1 MYNKHLDAFLTAADC
16 GSFTKAA
23 EKLFISPNALIKQ
36 INLLEGRLELTLF
49 RRTNHGIVL
58 TEAGKSIYRDARRI
72 IHISEQALVTA
83 KALTTGKQ
91 NIIRLG
97 SSMMNPCRPIV
108 ELWVAV
114 SSSYPH
120 IKLSIVPIDD
130 GKSDKQDFFAE
141 KTGSADIIAGLF
153 PSTLWKNKV
162 NALKIRQLPLAVAV
176 PINHPLASRK
186 RLMLTDLYSETL
198 LMVERGDTI
207 YIDRLR
213 DELETAHPQIHIHD
227 VPSYDISIFNYAAT
241 TGHPMI
247 TADIWS
253 EIHPSLVTLPCD
265 WGGDYSVPY
274 GLLYAKEPAAHVR
287 EFVEIMT
294 SLIKEQTTF

>member
-1 MYNKHLDAFLTAADC
+1 MYNKHLDAFLMAADC

-23 EKLFISPNALIKQ
+23 KKLFITPNALIKQ

-97 SSMMNPCRPIV
+97 SSMMNPCRPIM

-114 SSSYPH
+114 SSRYPH

-130 GKSDKQDFFAE
+130 GKSDKQDSFAE
-141 KTGSADIIAGLF
+141 KNG
-153 PSTLWKNKV
+153 
-162 NALKIRQLPLAVAV
+162 
-176 PINHPLASRK
+176 K
-186 RLMLTDLYSETL
+186 R
-198 LMVERGDTI
+198 RHHC
-207 YIDRLR
+207 R
-213 DELETAHPQIHIHD
+213 
-227 VPSYDISIFNYAAT
+227 
-241 TGHPMI
+241 
-247 TADIWS
+247 
-253 EIHPSLVTLPCD
+253 TLP
-265 WGGDYSVPY
+265 V
-274 GLLYAKEPAAHVR
+274 H
-287 EFVEIMT
+287 IME
-294 SLIKEQTTF
+294 K

>member
-1 MYNKHLDAFLTAADC
+1 MYNKHLDAFLMAADC

-23 EKLFISPNALIKQ
+23 KKLFITPNALIKQ

-97 SSMMNPCRPIV
+97 SSMMNPCRPIM

-114 SSSYPH
+114 SSRYPH

-130 GKSDKQDFFAE
+130 GKSDKTE
-141 KTGSADIIAGLF
+141 KVTNRILS
-153 PSTLWKNKV
+153 
-162 NALKIRQLPLAVAV
+162 LKKRE
-176 PINHPLASRK
+176 AS
-186 RLMLTDLYSETL
+186 
-198 LMVERGDTI
+198 
-207 YIDRLR
+207 
-213 DELETAHPQIHIHD
+213 
-227 VPSYDISIFNYAAT
+227 
-241 TGHPMI
+241 
-247 TADIWS
+247 
-253 EIHPSLVTLPCD
+253 
-265 WGGDYSVPY
+265 
-274 GLLYAKEPAAHVR
+274 
-287 EFVEIMT
+287 T
-294 SLIKEQTTF
+294 SLPDSSRPHYGKIKSMPSKYASFPWRWPSPSIIRWQAAKG

>member
-1 MYNKHLDAFLTAADC
+1 M
-16 GSFTKAA
+16 
-23 EKLFISPNALIKQ
+23 
-36 INLLEGRLELTLF
+36 
-49 RRTNHGIVL
+49 
-58 TEAGKSIYRDARRI
+58 
-72 IHISEQALVTA
+72 
-83 KALTTGKQ
+83 
-91 NIIRLG
+91 
-97 SSMMNPCRPIV
+97 
-108 ELWVAV
+108 
-114 SSSYPH
+114 
-120 IKLSIVPIDD
+120 
-130 GKSDKQDFFAE
+130 AE

-162 NALKIRQLPLAVAV
+162 NALKIRQLPLSVAV

-227 VPSYDISIFNYAAT
+227 VPSYDIGTFNYAAT

-274 GLLYAKEPAAHVR
+274 GLLYAKEPAPHVR

>member
-1 MYNKHLDAFLTAADC
+1 MYNKHLDAFLMAADC

-36 INLLEGRLELTLF
+36 INLLENRLELTLF
-49 RRTNHGIVL
+49 LRTNHGVVL

-72 IHISEQALVTA
+72 IHISKQALVTA

-97 SSMMNPCRPIV
+97 SSLMNPCRPIV
-108 ELWVAV
+108 KLWVAV

-141 KTGSADIIAGLF
+141 KTGSVDIIAGLF

-162 NALKIRQLPLAVAV
+162 NALKIRQLPLSVAV

-265 WGGDYSVPY
+265 WEGDYSGDCQEFCVFSLAHHI
-274 GLLYAKEPAAHVR
+274 LL
-287 EFVEIMT
+287 
-294 SLIKEQTTF
+294 

>member
-1 MYNKHLDAFLTAADC
+1 MYNKHLDAFLMAADC

-36 INLLEGRLELTLF
+36 INLLEDRLELTLF
-49 RRTNHGIVL
+49 LRTNHGVVL

-72 IHISEQALVTA
+72 IHISKQALVTA

-97 SSMMNPCRPIV
+97 SSLMNPCRPIV
-108 ELWVAV
+108 KLWVAV

-162 NALKIRQLPLAVAV
+162 NALKIRQLPLSVAV

-186 RLMLTDLYSETL
+186 RLMLTS
-198 LMVERGDTI
+198 
-207 YIDRLR
+207 
-213 DELETAHPQIHIHD
+213 TARRSSWWSGATQF
-227 VPSYDISIFNYAAT
+227 IS
-241 TGHPMI
+241 
-247 TADIWS
+247 TACAM
-253 EIHPSLVTLPCD
+253 SLKPRTRKSISTMYLP
-265 WGGDYSVPY
+265 
-274 GLLYAKEPAAHVR
+274 
-287 EFVEIMT
+287 MT
-294 SLIKEQTTF
+294 SAPSTMQLPRGIP